1 MSGDSGSSWDRLDDP
16 RSARL
21 LGFLAFGIAIGVIVL
36 GDRPLALLYPAALVG
51 AGLLLVRRVRDSS
64 IGIAGC
70 AGIALGGVLEAVA
83 VLGLAGTELA
93 AEAVALAGFV
103 VFLVGRSRS
112 R

>member
-1 MSGDSGSSWDRLDDP
+1 MSEDSGSPWDRLDDP
-16 RSARL
+16 RVARL
-21 LGFLAFGIAIGVIVL
+21 LGFLAFGIAIGVLVL
-36 GDRPLALLYPAALVG
+36 ADRPLALLYPIALVG
-51 AGLLLVRRVRDSS
+51 AGLLLARRVPDSS
-64 IGIAGC
+64 VGLAGC

-93 AEAVALAGFV
+93 AEVVALVGFV